1 MSGLAIDHEAQLH
14 DAVAEFYADPLG
26 FVKFAWQWGEPGEL
40 QHEAGPDDNQSR
52 ILRDLGDLVAQRRF
66 NGSDPVEPIRLSIAS
81 GHGTGKSILGA
92 WIVNWIMSTR
102 PASIGTVTA
111 GTYQQLESRT
121 WAAIK
126 HWTKL
131 SITGH
136 WFDIGAGA
144 IKHKQYPDTWKCT
157 PQTCKEENAQAFAGQ
172 HARTSTSWYLF
183 DEASQVPDAVWKV
196 AYGGLTD
203 GEPMMFVWGQPERN
217 TGEFHRVTFGSLAP
231 RWNHRTIDSRTSRF
245 TNKEYIQELEADY
258 GLESD
263 YYRVRVLGLPPSAS
277 ELQYIDAARVQ
288 AAQTRRVEILPDEP
302 LVAGLD
308 VSGGGKAWNVFRFR
322 RGRDARSVPPVRIS
336 GEMGR
341 DRSVIIGQA
350 AEILRRKGNQR
361 VSAMFVDTAFGA
373 PVVERLRALGF
384 ENVFEVGFGNNSPD
398 KHDKNMR
405 SYMYRQ
411 AKDWLERGAIDTDEK
426 LFQGLTLP
434 GYSLSNGQL
443 VIESKA
449 HMDKREPSIPRDDA
463 DAFVLTFAQPVAPVN
478 DRLVTSV
485 TGANRRSS
493 EASWMGTL

>member
-1 MSGLAIDHEAQLH
+1 MSALANNHEAQLH

-26 FVKFAWQWGEPGEL
+26 FVKFAFPWGEPGPL
-40 QHEAGPDDNQSR
+40 QHKTGPDENQTAF
-52 ILRDLGDLVAQRRF
+52 LRDLGEQVRARKFSGRA
-66 NGSDPVEPIRLSIAS
+66 PVDPIRMAISS
-81 GHGTGKSILGA
+81 GHGTGKTVTCA
-92 WIVNWIMSTR
+92 WVACWLMSTR
-102 PASIGTVTA
+102 PGSAGKITAGKFQQLKTVT
-111 GTYQQLESRT
+111 
-121 WAAIK
+121 WAEIQ
-126 HWTKL
+126 HWFKL
-131 SITGH
+131 SITSH
-136 WFDIGAGA
+136 WFEIEAGS
-144 IKHKQYPDTWKCT
+144 IKHKQFPEKWKIV
-157 PQTCKEENAQAFAGQ
+157 PETCKEENKQAFAGQ
-172 HARTSTSWYLF
+172 HASDSTSWYWF
-183 DEASQVPDAVWKV
+183 DEASAVPEGVWEV
-196 AYGGLTD
+196 AAGGLTD
-203 GEPMMFVWGQPERN
+203 GEPMMFAVGQMERN
-217 TGEFHRVTFGSLAP
+217 TGMFHSVCFGGMAA
-231 RWNHRTIDSRTSRF
+231 RWDHRRWDSRSSSF

-277 ELQYIDAARVQ
+277 ELQYIEATRVQ

-434 GYSLSNGQL
+434 GYSINNGKL
-443 VIESKA
+443 TIESKE

-478 DRLVTSV
+478 DRPVSSV
-485 TGANRRSS
+485 TANRRSS